1 MVLKDVFSNME
12 PRGLEHWAFS
22 YGALVSLHK
31 DSSLSDNP
39 GLTVQPCGPHDSG
52 LSPVP
57 CSF

>member
-31 DSSLSDNP
+31 DPCLSGNL
-39 GLTVQPCGPHDSG
+39 GLPVQP
-52 LSPVP
+52 
-57 CSF
+57 